1 MTKGE
6 FFAMGAGRDHVA
18 DLHLPILNNH
28 PVDEQLYQLSA
39 LSKAQFIKRG
49 AEPLA
54 KRFDTVG

>member
-6 FFAMGAGRDHVA
+6 FFATRTGGDHIP

-39 LSKAQFIKRG
+39 LSEAQLIKRG
-49 AEPLA
+49 AHTLA
-54 KRFDTVG
+54 KRLDTVG